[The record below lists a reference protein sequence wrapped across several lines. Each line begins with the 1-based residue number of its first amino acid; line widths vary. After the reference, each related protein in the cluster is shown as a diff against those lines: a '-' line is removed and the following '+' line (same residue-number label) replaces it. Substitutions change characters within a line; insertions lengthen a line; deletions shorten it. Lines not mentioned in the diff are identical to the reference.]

1 MQGTIHN
8 RDTFLKNIARKL
20 GRKQK
25 TDPVPRPEW
34 KTEVH
39 QETLKDASR
48 EQLLEIFKKQCR
60 NIHTTVIETTSEQL
74 PETLKK
80 LVSENGG
87 GPVVISGDPRFQE
100 YGLHEL
106 LHGTWPGQGISV
118 YRWQEGKKE
127 ENIRQAASAK
137 FGVVFCDHALAESG
151 TVVLQTRDDQGRAL
165 HYLPENYIAII
176 PKETIVPRMTQAVH
190 AINQAIENGQTPPSS
205 IHFISGPSN
214 SADIEMNL
222 VVGVHGPLKA
232 FYIIV

>member
-20 GRKQK
+20 GRKQR

-39 QETLKDASR
+39 RETLKGASR

-60 NIHTTVIETTSEQL
+60 NIHTTVMETTSEQL

-87 GPVVISGDPRFQE
+87 GHGGHLRGSALSR

-106 LHGTWPGQGISV
+106 LHGTGPVRGFPFTD
-118 YRWQEGKKE
+118 GKKGKE
-127 ENIRQAASAK
+127 KEKHPAGRVSQIRR
-137 FGVVFCDHALAESG
+137 GLLRPCPG
-151 TVVLQTRDDQGRAL
+151 GIRNRG
-165 HYLPENYIAII
+165 
-176 PKETIVPRMTQAVH
+176 
-190 AINQAIENGQTPPSS
+190 SS
-205 IHFISGPSN
+205 NPG
-214 SADIEMNL
+214 
-222 VVGVHGPLKA
+222 
-232 FYIIV
+232 

>member
-80 LVSENGG
+80 LVSENGEARWSSPG
-87 GPVVISGDPRFQE
+87 IRAFKNMGSTSCFMEPGPVRGFPFTD
-100 YGLHEL
+100 
-106 LHGTWPGQGISV
+106 
-118 YRWQEGKKE
+118 GKKGKRRKHPAGRVSQ
-127 ENIRQAASAK
+127 IRR
-137 FGVVFCDHALAESG
+137 GLLRPCPG
-151 TVVLQTRDDQGRAL
+151 GIRNRG
-165 HYLPENYIAII
+165 
-176 PKETIVPRMTQAVH
+176 
-190 AINQAIENGQTPPSS
+190 SS
-205 IHFISGPSN
+205 NPG
-214 SADIEMNL
+214 
-222 VVGVHGPLKA
+222 
-232 FYIIV
+232 